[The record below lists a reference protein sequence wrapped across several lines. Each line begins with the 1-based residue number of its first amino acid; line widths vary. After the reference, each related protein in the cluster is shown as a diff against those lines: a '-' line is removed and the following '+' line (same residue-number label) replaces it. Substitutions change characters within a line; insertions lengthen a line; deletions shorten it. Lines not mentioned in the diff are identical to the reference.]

1 MFTNDLFLFS
11 ATSQRTVSHEVLK
24 DFSRSAHNVQLW
36 LTCRL
41 LWFLHLWLISH
52 IHKVTQGR
60 EWHKMTQMFTPAERD
75 FKWVIGKRKKN
86 TCYLFSLLI
95 WTVNKWISRYQKC
108 LERMRSVS
116 LCCDPTI
123 KFAKIFFFIR
133 VIHMTQLKHNSII
146 F

>member
-1 MFTNDLFLFS
+1 MFTNDLVLFS

-36 LTCRL
+36 LTFRL

-75 FKWVIGKRKKN
+75 FRWVIGKRKKEN

-95 WTVNKWISRYQKC
+95 WTVNKWISRCKKNKKKPREWILSAY
-108 LERMRSVS
+108 V
-116 LCCDPTI
+116 
-123 KFAKIFFFIR
+123 
-133 VIHMTQLKHNSII
+133 VIQQSGLLKLYFYSGDSYDTART
-146 F
+146 